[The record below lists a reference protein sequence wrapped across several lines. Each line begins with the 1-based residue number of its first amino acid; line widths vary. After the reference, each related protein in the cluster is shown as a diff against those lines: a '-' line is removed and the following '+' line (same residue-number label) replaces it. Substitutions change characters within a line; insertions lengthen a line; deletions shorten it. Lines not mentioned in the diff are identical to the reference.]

1 MLTRRALVALLGG
14 WAGLAHGAADFDFD
28 HLKARAQAL
37 AQAAYVAPPAQDAAL
52 APIDPARARDL
63 TVKPARAPWSM
74 QSRFVPLPLAPRAGC
89 APTRLHSIQASGIE
103 SFEYRPELFD
113 WAAVG
118 VTAPPAAGFCGFR
131 LLYPPATGGG
141 RVDLARFGG
150 DAWQLAGAGQAFGV
164 AAWVGGDIGSDG
176 QARAAPLREF
186 WLQRPAAGARQL
198 RLYALADAPALAAA
212 VQIDVVPGPVN
223 RAEVRMALYPREGAG
238 ELLLA
243 PLTGSFLQGELQP
256 RRLSPLQAER
266 HSVDGLAIHT
276 AAGGWVWRPLDNPR
290 GRSAYSF
297 LVDTPRGFGLLQRD
311 RKPGHYEPGTAH
323 AQQPDLWLTPA
334 GDWGAGQ
341 LRLIESAA
349 QADEPPNVVV
359 GFVPRQ
365 RPAAG
370 AEIDLAYTL
379 QWSAAGS
386 LPQPGGWVVATRSGA
401 ANNGADRRY
410 AVDFAGPALQGLPP
424 GVVPTAVI
432 DVARGGKLRRQQVQA
447 NPYAGGWRL
456 LFDFGR
462 ETDAPLQLRAYLQH
476 ADQPLTETWD
486 YVDPS
491 R

>member
-1 MLTRRALVALLGG
+1 MLMRRAWVALLVGF
-14 WAGLAHGAADFDFD
+14 AGLAHGAGVDFD

-37 AQAAYVAPPAQDAAL
+37 AQAAYVAPAPDAAL
-52 APIDPARARDL
+52 AAIDPARLRDL

-74 QSRFVPLPLAPRAGC
+74 QSRFVPLPLAPRADC
-89 APTRLHSIQASGIE
+89 APTRFHSIQASGIA
-103 SFEYRPELFD
+103 SYDYQPELFD

-118 VTAPPAAGFCGFR
+118 VATAPAAAGFCGFR
-131 LLYPPATGGG
+131 LLYPPASGGG

-150 DAWQLAGAGQAFGV
+150 DAWQLVGAGPVFG
-164 AAWVGGDIGSDG
+164 AGAWVGGDIARDG
-176 QARAAPLREF
+176 LARAVPFREF

-212 VQIDVVPGPVN
+212 VQIDVVPGSVN
-223 RAEVRMALYPREGAG
+223 RAEVKMAVYPREGAG

-243 PLTGSFLQGELQP
+243 PLTGSFLQGESQP
-256 RRLSPLQAER
+256 RRVSPLQAER

-276 AAGGWVWRPLDNPR
+276 AAGGWVWRPLSNPR

-311 RKPGHYEPGTAH
+311 REPGHYEPGTAH
-323 AQQPDLWLTPA
+323 AQQPDLWLTPT

-341 LRLIESAA
+341 LRLIESPAE
-349 QADEPPNVVV
+349 ADEPPNVVV
-359 GFVPRQ
+359 GFVPHP

-370 AEIDLAYTL
+370 AAIDLAYTL

-401 ANNGADRRY
+401 AGDGAGRRY
-410 AVDFAGPALQGLPP
+410 VVDFAGPALQGLPP
-424 GVVPTAVI
+424 GVAPTAVI

-447 NPYAGGWRL
+447 NPYVGGWRL
-456 LFDFGR
+456 SFDFSR